1 MEFKHPVAIDPKTTF
16 YLTTGDELH
25 DLPTLLPI
33 PGLFPAHRLSL
44 ILGTSGSGLTQLAC
58 HLASYLAPPPP
69 PNLLPDNHLLN
80 PPADPPHNLDHDP
93 SAPPQSAIGN
103 GQSAIDNA
111 QSPITPPDDPDE
123 DFNKDFEEALAEEL
137 AAPVFP
143 SVLLI
148 SQRDSADV
156 LKPRLQ
162 ALGADLRRILIL
174 TEVTE
179 RRDVHGGISDEVIR
193 PFQPKDHATLYQLLR
208 ENKGIGLVL
217 IDNADWMFAAT
228 NHPSRAQIQRQLAC
242 LEAVADQ
249 REVAIVLLTAIP
261 ALNAN
266 PVANRLLQTLH
277 DACRTVHLLA
287 PDLQDPAARL
297 LFTLKNTIATP
308 SGTRRL
314 HTLQPGYLNFPPFSP
329 TDIAPSALSPSQLA
343 NGQPVV
349 RGVLARTSPTAPSP
363 LDTEQP
369 ATTTAAQ
376 SQTSI
381 APLVFLKGAIA
392 TYPHYLCL
400 RHQAK
405 TRGPAPHQH
414 DFACEVLIDA
424 LRAGP
429 LPTGQLKEPL
439 PGTIAHHAQLANV
452 SWGTICRAKK
462 TLQIPATQTAAGW
475 IWTLP
480 PTISTLS
487 LPPAIVEQK
496 LHPETCASDPMNV
509 AQTLIPPA
517 PATLP
522 TPSLDNLRLCP
533 IPSPLTPQVSATASS
548 TVTTEEA
555 TPTDSNPRAVVRH
568 PQVPRPAENDEIQN
582 PENPNQKISNPE
594 LPNAQI

>member
-1 MEFKHPVAIDPKTTF
+1 MEFKHPVAIDPHTTF
-16 YLTTGDELH
+16 YLSTADELH

-58 HLASYLAPPPP
+58 HLASCLAPPST

-80 PPADPPHNLDHDP
+80 APADPPHHPAHDP
-93 SAPPQSAIGN
+93 PASPAPSAFGN
-103 GQSAIDNA
+103 G
-111 QSPITPPDDPDE
+111 QSPITPPNAYDE
-123 DFNKDFEEALAEEL
+123 DFDQDAFDQALAEEL
-137 AAPVFP
+137 ADPVYP

-174 TEVTE
+174 SEVTE
-179 RRDVHGGISDEVIR
+179 RRDVHGDFSDEVIR
-193 PFQPKDHATLYQLLR
+193 PFQPKDHDTLYQLLR

-242 LEAVADQ
+242 LEAVADK

-266 PVANRLLQTLH
+266 PFANRLLQTLH

-308 SGTRRL
+308 SVTRRL
-314 HTLQPGYLNFPPFSP
+314 HTLRPAYPNFGTGQPEITNK
-329 TDIAPSALSPSQLA
+329 QLEIG
-343 NGQPVV
+343 NGQS
-349 RGVLARTSPTAPSP
+349 AIST
-363 LDTEQP
+363 
-369 ATTTAAQ
+369 AQ

-381 APLVFLKGAIA
+381 APLVFPKGAIA
-392 TYPHYLCL
+392 YTYPHYLSL
-400 RHQAK
+400 RHHLK

-414 DFACEVLIDA
+414 DFACEVLIEA
-424 LRAGP
+424 LHAGP

-439 PGTIAHHAQLANV
+439 PGTIVHHAQLANL

-462 TLQIPATQTAAGW
+462 TLQIAATQTAAGW

-480 PTISTLS
+480 PTIPTLA
-487 LPPAIVEQK
+487 LPPAIVDQK
-496 LHPETCASDPMNV
+496 FHPETCASAPQDG

-517 PATLP
+517 LAPLP
-522 TPSLDNLRLCP
+522 TPTPDNLRVCP
-533 IPSPLTPQVSATASS
+533 I
-548 TVTTEEA
+548 
-555 TPTDSNPRAVVRH
+555 SNPPN
-568 PQVPRPAENDEIQN
+568 PQVPAPATATAEDDEIQN
-582 PENPNQKISNPE
+582 TEISNSEISNPE
-594 LPNAQI
+594 FPNAQI